1 MSKKKPRKTQ
11 IPSRIT
17 NKIQRTSL
25 PPLQGVSFSFN
36 YFQPTHEEFNIVKQ
50 DNKYLNTLLSR
61 LKDLSSLTSFD
72 LKANRSSSLRFHPI
86 NWKDTSQDSFGIISE
101 EQLVDRAYQFSLSA
115 NQYGRVH
122 GFFIQEV
129 FYIVWLD
136 PNHKLYPGIK

>member
-1 MSKKKPRKTQ
+1 M
-11 IPSRIT
+11 
-17 NKIQRTSL
+17 
-25 PPLQGVSFSFN
+25 
-36 YFQPTHEEFNIVKQ
+36 
-50 DNKYLNTLLSR
+50 SR

-101 EQLVDRAYQFSLSA
+101 EQLVDQAYQFSLSA